1 MKIHFIFIISLLFFG
16 HLNSKSING
25 AELEQKVSDWLIN
38 KNQKPHIK
46 ILSEL
51 KYPFCNDD
59 NLLFSDISGT
69 FKLIKVTCTGENKW
83 SFITRNKKNFK
94 KELSANNNESKVLVL
109 KSSKK
114 SGSII
119 REDDIIIIKKKIGN
133 KSDLIVE
140 KKDIIGKKLKN
151 SMSSNR
157 PLHYSNIQKDWL
169 IEKNS
174 NIIIENVIGNIVI
187 KEEGIALENADFRE
201 KIQVKNLK
209 SGKIIQGFA
218 KNEKKVVLKTK
229 QFWFMDVIYI
239 K

>member
-51 KYPFCNDD
+51 KYPFCNDE

-209 SGKIIQGFA
+209 SGKIIQGFV

-229 QFWFMDVIYI
+229 QF
-239 K
+239 